1 MEHSS
6 IYLLRSAL
14 TRWCCFVLQRLRFPQ
29 FPDAL
34 AVKRFFLSFPV
45 EPGFVAISL

>member
-6 IYLLRSAL
+6 IYFLRSSL
-14 TRWCCFVLQRLRFPQ
+14 RRWCCFVLQCLRFPQ
-29 FPDAL
+29 FSDAL
-34 AVKRFFLSFPV
+34 AVKRFLLSFPV